1 MFYIVHIKFFL
12 FLGTSFPH
20 EYIVLSLVKLL
31 ISDFSTKKKISLMN
45 IFNNSRPNIEPCGI
59 PQSANFRPFAI

>member
-12 FLGTSFPH
+12 FFSFFPH